1 MNKNIRKEESAVSP
15 VIGVILMVAITVI
28 LAAVIGA
35 FVFGMGPS
43 EKAPTVSL
51 RLNDASG
58 DAGTAANGS
67 IKAAHDGGDT
77 IDLSALKVQYRATGS
92 DAWTPGGFW
101 NLSKTD
107 GADTGVKEVGD
118 VWGIGGSASATAL
131 GAGTYDIQ
139 IIHIPSSKVISY
151 QTGIIVK

>member
-1 MNKNIRKEESAVSP
+1 MTGRNFKKGEDAVSP

-51 RLNDASG
+51 RLTDSSG
-58 DAGTAANGS
+58 DASTNAS

-77 IDLSALKVQYRATGS
+77 IDLSDLKVQHRATGS
-92 DAWTPGGFW
+92 DAWASGKFY
-101 NLSKTD
+101 NATD
-107 GADTGVKEVGD
+107 GITEETDVMKEVGD
-118 VWGIGGSASATAL
+118 VWLIDGATKSTM
-131 GAGTYDIQ
+131 GPGTYDIQ
-139 IIHIPSSKVISY
+139 IIHIPSSKILSY
-151 QTGIIVK
+151 QTGIIVR